1 MFYKK
6 LESGKYRFFEKFFD
20 EHLKKWRQ
28 VTVTM
33 NSKSRVSQSEA
44 RDRLSQKIDLIQ
56 STADFAEEETNLT
69 IQEVFDDWQKIRK
82 EELKPST
89 FHVGKMAFNT
99 FLKRFGEM
107 DIKEINPTQIQSF
120 LFNSQLSPSTR
131 RLRKNSFNLLFT
143 YAKNVGYIE
152 VNPIERVVL
161 PKEKNTIEELK
172 KKQNKFLNLE
182 EMRII
187 LEKNKPIEKDIRKL
201 LIYEFLF
208 LTGLRIGEV
217 QALRWEDVDF
227 EKKTLAVTHTLNHQG
242 TSEKSRQLLSP
253 KTINSYRAI
262 SINDRCLEILN
273 YFYSHLT
280 DESFIFVNKHGD
292 TYCYSIL
299 ARHFKKACQV
309 LGEETS
315 QRKYTLH
322 MLRHSH
328 ISLLIEMGIPIKTI
342 MERVGHSNEQMI
354 LQIYSH
360 VTKKMEEDLANKLK
374 DFSVL

>member
-187 LEKNKPIEKDIRKL
+187 LEKNKPNEKDIRKL

-299 ARHFKKACQV
+299 ARHFKKVCQV

-328 ISLLIEMGIPIKTI
+328 VSLLIEMGIPIKTI

>member
-299 ARHFKKACQV
+299 ARHFKKVCQV

-360 VTKKMEEDLANKLK
+360 VTKKMEENLANKLK

>member
-33 NSKSRVSQSEA
+33 NSKSRASQSEA

-99 FLKRFGEM
+99 FLKCFGEM

-299 ARHFKKACQV
+299 ARHFKKVCQV

-374 DFSVL
+374 DFSIL

>member
-242 TSEKSRQLLSP
+242 ASEKSRQLLSP

-299 ARHFKKACQV
+299 ARHFKKVCQV

>member
-56 STADFAEEETNLT
+56 STADFAEEKTNLT

-131 RLRKNSFNLLFT
+131 SLRKNSFNLLFT

-242 TSEKSRQLLSP
+242 TSEKNRQLLSP
-253 KTINSYRAI
+253 KTINSYRTI

-299 ARHFKKACQV
+299 ARHFKKVCQV

-360 VTKKMEEDLANKLK
+360 VTKKMEEDLAKKLK
-374 DFSVL
+374 DFSIL

>member
-33 NSKSRVSQSEA
+33 NSKSRASQSEA

-99 FLKRFGEM
+99 FLKCFGEM

-299 ARHFKKACQV
+299 ARHFKKVCQV

>member
-33 NSKSRVSQSEA
+33 NSKSRVSQTEA

-299 ARHFKKACQV
+299 ARHFKKVCQV

>member
-227 EKKTLAVTHTLNHQG
+227 EKKTLSVTHTLNHQG

-299 ARHFKKACQV
+299 ARHFKKVCQV

>member
-152 VNPIERVVL
+152 VNPIERVIL

-262 SINDRCLEILN
+262 NINDRCLEILN

-299 ARHFKKACQV
+299 ARHFKKVCQV

>member
-152 VNPIERVVL
+152 VNPIERVIL

-299 ARHFKKACQV
+299 ARHFKKVCQV

>member
-161 PKEKNTIEELK
+161 PKEKNTIEQLK

-227 EKKTLAVTHTLNHQG
+227 EKKTLEVTHTLNHQG

-299 ARHFKKACQV
+299 ARHFKKVCQV

>member
-33 NSKSRVSQSEA
+33 NSKSRVSQFEA

-299 ARHFKKACQV
+299 ARHFKKVCQV

>member
-152 VNPIERVVL
+152 VNPIERVIL

-217 QALRWEDVDF
+217 QALRWDDVDF

-299 ARHFKKACQV
+299 ARHFKKVCQV

>member
-56 STADFAEEETNLT
+56 SKADFAEEETNLT

-161 PKEKNTIEELK
+161 PKEKNTIEKLK

-208 LTGLRIGEV
+208 LTGLRIGEI

-227 EKKTLAVTHTLNHQG
+227 EKKILAVTHTLNHQG

-299 ARHFKKACQV
+299 ARHFKKVCQV

>member
-99 FLKRFGEM
+99 FLRRFGEM

-131 RLRKNSFNLLFT
+131 NLRKNSFNLLFT

-242 TSEKSRQLLSP
+242 TSEKNRQLLSP
-253 KTINSYRAI
+253 KTINSYRTI

-299 ARHFKKACQV
+299 ARHFKKVCQV

>member
-56 STADFAEEETNLT
+56 STADFAEEKTNLT

-131 RLRKNSFNLLFT
+131 SLRKNNFNLLFT

-242 TSEKSRQLLSP
+242 TSEKNRQLLSP
-253 KTINSYRAI
+253 KTINSYRTI

-273 YFYSHLT
+273 YFYSYLT

-299 ARHFKKACQV
+299 ARHFKKVCQV
-309 LGEETS
+309 LGKETS

-374 DFSVL
+374 DFSIL

>member
-299 ARHFKKACQV
+299 ARHFKKVCQV

>member
-56 STADFAEEETNLT
+56 STADFAEEKTNLT

-242 TSEKSRQLLSP
+242 TSEKNRQLLSP
-253 KTINSYRAI
+253 KTINSYRTI

-273 YFYSHLT
+273 YFYSYLT

-299 ARHFKKACQV
+299 ARHFKKVCQV
-309 LGEETS
+309 LGKETS

-328 ISLLIEMGIPIKTI
+328 ISLLIEMGIPIKAI

>member
-299 ARHFKKACQV
+299 ARHFKKVCQV

-374 DFSVL
+374 YFSVL

>member
-299 ARHFKKACQV
+299 ARHFKKVCQV

-315 QRKYTLH
+315 QRKYSLH

>member
-56 STADFAEEETNLT
+56 STADFAEEKTNLT

-242 TSEKSRQLLSP
+242 TSEKNRQLLSP

-299 ARHFKKACQV
+299 ARHFKKVCQV

-374 DFSVL
+374 DFSIL

>member
-56 STADFAEEETNLT
+56 STADFAEEIPNLT

-131 RLRKNSFNLLFT
+131 SLRKNNFNLLFT

-242 TSEKSRQLLSP
+242 TSEKNRQLLSP
-253 KTINSYRAI
+253 KTINSYRTI

-273 YFYSHLT
+273 YFYSYLT

-299 ARHFKKACQV
+299 ARHFKKVCQV
-309 LGEETS
+309 LGKETS

-374 DFSVL
+374 DFSIL

>member
-33 NSKSRVSQSEA
+33 NSKSRVSQFEA

-299 ARHFKKACQV
+299 ARHFKKVCQV

-374 DFSVL
+374 DFSIL